1 MNLNSPRLVLAI
13 ASALLLPGLLAA
25 QRTRTLVAG
34 TNAGAAPVTAHRQV
48 AWSSGGVVSLWTGG
62 TTVLQLNTSGNVV
75 SSVGFI
81 GPNRLF
87 FTVQGGPNYGY
98 NSWDSSNGL
107 WIRLLTNPIDTFHT
121 DGNAAVFPLPGYAGF
136 GLYTG
141 GSSYTS
147 FPAGAATTYQPRV
160 NGRYVVYQRRTGTGY
175 TDYNIY
181 RYDRNTGA
189 TSLAS
194 ASTADSTSAR
204 VDEAGRVLYLNGGL
218 SIGARTWFNDFMNIP
233 RVVVD
238 TGLGAM
244 AYRYD
249 AHLRQVAYSR
259 RPYVGSGLFDLQ
271 LEDGGT
277 TRVLDSSI
285 DGHVDLRLRGGMA
298 AWIGNGLR
306 LFDGRMTAT
315 LSANQFSLPAE
326 GSPLDRGWLAYGG
339 SGGPVILRESPL
351 TWDRDTLS
359 ASAGGTVQLDLL
371 AGPANA
377 GRQYLVLAS
386 LSGTFPGLTVG
397 GMTLPLNY
405 DGFLAASL
413 SLANSAMF
421 VNTLGVLDGT
431 GSARAQF
438 VLPPAIAAALAGQAV
453 SFAYVLLTPSLGFP
467 SNPAR
472 VLLTQ

>member
-1 MNLNSPRLVLAI
+1 MHNYYPRLFLAL
-13 ASALLLPGLLAA
+13 ASAVLLPGLLCA
-25 QRTRTLVAG
+25 QRTRTLAAG
-34 TNAGAAPVTAHRQV
+34 SNAGALPVTAHRQV
-48 AWSSGGVVSLWTGG
+48 AWSSGGVVFLWNGSTLGS
-62 TTVLQLNTSGNVV
+62 LNTSGNVV

-87 FTVQGGPNYGY
+87 FTVQGGPYYGY
-98 NSWDSSNGL
+98 NVWDSSNGQ
-107 WIRLLTNPIDTFHT
+107 WIRLQSNPIDTFHT

-141 GSSYTS
+141 GTSYTS
-147 FPAGAATTYQPRV
+147 FAAGTATTYQPRV
-160 NGRYVVYQRRTGTGY
+160 HGRYVVYQRRTGTGY
-175 TDYNIY
+175 TDYNVY
-181 RYDRNTGA
+181 RYDRSTGT

-194 ASTADSTSAR
+194 ASTADSTDAR
-204 VDEAGRVLYLNGGL
+204 IDEAGRVLYLNGGL
-218 SIGARTWFNDFMNIP
+218 SSGARTWFNDFTNFP
-233 RVVVD
+233 RIVVD
-238 TGLGAM
+238 AGLGAM

-277 TRVLDSSI
+277 TRVLDTSV
-285 DGHVDLRLRGGMA
+285 DGHADLRLRGGMA
-298 AWIGNGLR
+298 AWLGSNGLR
-306 LFDGRMTAT
+306 LFDGRMTTT
-315 LSANQFSLPAE
+315 LTTTQFSLPAE
-326 GSPLDRGWLAYGG
+326 GSPLDRGWVAYGAG
-339 SGGPVILRESPL
+339 GGPVVLRESPL

-371 AGPANA
+371 AGSANA

-397 GMTLPLNY
+397 GLTLPLNY
-405 DGFLAASL
+405 DGLLAASL
-413 SLANSAMF
+413 SLTNSAMF
-421 VNTLGVLDGT
+421 VNTFGVLDGT
-431 GSARAQF
+431 GNATARF
-438 VLPPAIAAALAGQAV
+438 VLPPGIASALAGQAV
-453 SFAYVLLTPSLGFP
+453 SFAYVLLTPSLNFP